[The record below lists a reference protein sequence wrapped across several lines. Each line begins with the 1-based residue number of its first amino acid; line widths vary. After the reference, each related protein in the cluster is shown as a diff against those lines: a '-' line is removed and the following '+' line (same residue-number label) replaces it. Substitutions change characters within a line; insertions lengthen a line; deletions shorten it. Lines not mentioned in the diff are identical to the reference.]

1 MDALSKILDDIH
13 LNRSEYLYLN
23 THGDWAF
30 RMQQQPAVLAYIVL
44 SGELYLHLDQ
54 SASTRPDPSTT
65 PHPDQRLNLHATAGD
80 ILMLPAGQAHRCSP
94 FASPDQLIE
103 TVDISSMFAGT
114 KQDVLYIGTDHSDL
128 PIAAQTA
135 PDRTTDTATGAS
147 TDQLH
152 APASH
157 NLIMAIRCQID
168 TIMAKPLLNALPEYL
183 HLHNLLNHRAPEWLQ
198 IGLSFL
204 AQETLHVLPGRDKII
219 DHLISILFIECVRD
233 YILSIEDSQNWLNAL
248 SHPQLSNALT
258 AIHTQPAFAWTVE
271 SLAEQCC
278 MSRSKFASIFHEL
291 VGDTPLAYLQQHRM
305 NLACQLLRE
314 GQLSIQQIAHQVGY
328 SSDTTFSQ
336 SFKKRFEQSPNQYR
350 KQYA

>member
-13 LNRSEYLYLN
+13 LNKSEYLYLN
-23 THGDWAF
+23 TYGDWAF

-54 SASTRPDPSTT
+54 DLT
-65 PHPDQRLNLHATAGD
+65 LHAGAGD
-80 ILMLPAGQAHRCSP
+80 ILMLPAGQAHRCNP
-94 FASPDQLIE
+94 FALHEQLIE
-103 TVDISSMFAGT
+103 TVDISAMFDGI
-114 KQDVLYIGTDHSDL
+114 KQDVVYLGTDQQRDANAEPTL
-128 PIAAQTA
+128 PEAENRSQAA
-135 PDRTTDTATGAS
+135 GA
-147 TDQLH
+147 Q
-152 APASH
+152 AH
-157 NLIMAIRCQID
+157 NLIMVIRCQID

-278 MSRSKFASIFHEL
+278 MSRSKFASLFHEL
-291 VGDTPLAYLQQHRM
+291 VGGTPLAYLQQHRM

-314 GQLSIQQIAHQVGY
+314 GQRSIKQIAHQVGY

-336 SFKKRFEQSPNQYR
+336 SFKKRFDQSPNQYR
-350 KQYA
+350 KLYNATTPQ

>member
-13 LNRSEYLYLN
+13 LNKSEYLYLN
-23 THGDWAF
+23 TRGDWAF

-54 SASTRPDPSTT
+54 SIS
-65 PHPDQRLNLHATAGD
+65 LHASAGD
-80 ILMLPAGQAHRCSP
+80 IVMLPAGQAHHCNP
-94 FASPDQLIE
+94 FSSHDQLIE
-103 TVDISSMFAGT
+103 SVDISAMFNGT
-114 KQDVLYIGTDHSDL
+114 KQEAVYLGTNQHTSISDL
-128 PIAAQTA
+128 PAQQ
-135 PDRTTDTATGAS
+135 P
-147 TDQLH
+147 H
-152 APASH
+152 H
-157 NLIMAIRCQID
+157 LIMAIRCQID
-168 TIMAKPLLNALPEYL
+168 TIMARPLLNALPEYL

-204 AQETLHVLPGRDKII
+204 AQETLQVLPGRDKII

-233 YILSIEDSQNWLNAL
+233 YILTIEDSHNWLNAF

-278 MSRSKFASIFHEL
+278 MSRSKFASLFHEL
-291 VGDTPLAYLQQHRM
+291 VGGTPLAYLQQHRM
-305 NLACQLLRE
+305 NLGCQLLRE
-314 GQLSIQQIAHQVGY
+314 GQLSIKQIAHQVGF

-350 KQYA
+350 KQYAELKSANMSCNK